1 MFGSL
6 KYMITSARQD
16 TDHSNSEIGLKSIKE
31 VPAQR
36 IESFSMESG
45 EMSKH
50 VQLGQSN
57 VSSSVDDPAWKEVVK
72 RYRDIVERENK
83 FLRSFP
89 AHHGGQV
96 SPLAAHAAQ
105 AKKALSIPGGDI
117 SIKRPRPWPPSEE
130 VTHACGVPVEH
141 VCKGASE
148 KIGDR
153 CLPKIL
159 AVFSLDSSNPGNM
172 VIESRSRKI
181 TPSLNPIKDNTSR
194 RGAQHGLLSCKK
206 SCVAVNVID
215 LTVDDDDETNCR
227 LDEKARSS
235 AVQEACVDDG
245 KQIQQSPPC
254 KSMVDKGNEPCNTRF
269 SRRKRKAVVVQK
281 RKISS
286 TGDPLKRLCISKS
299 SRNEDY
305 KKSGTVTDL
314 SDSKLIEKGDKEAV
328 NIIDHNEIYQQGSIE
343 NESNSPRMK
352 NRERKIMDLKV
363 RLAQQNDKLA
373 RLKAL
378 GDFGTVLGN
387 NQEERCHSARDKLQQ
402 KENHTGELAIKPVNL
417 EDICQHVLKS
427 FDIINS
433 RKLNINESLP
443 ETVPSG
449 ANNVSDGCP
458 LKSITEQDEFLF
470 QLGLGRRIAE
480 LR

>member
-1 MFGSL
+1 
-6 KYMITSARQD
+6 
-16 TDHSNSEIGLKSIKE
+16 
-31 VPAQR
+31 
-36 IESFSMESG
+36 
-45 EMSKH
+45 
-50 VQLGQSN
+50 
-57 VSSSVDDPAWKEVVK
+57 VDDPAWKEVVK
-72 RYRDIVERENK
+72 RYRDIVEREKK

-89 AHHGGQV
+89 AHYGGQV

-159 AVFSLDSSNPGNM
+159 AVFSLDSSNPENM

-181 TPSLNPIKDNTSR
+181 TPSLNPIDDNTSR

-235 AVQEACVDDG
+235 AVQEACVNDG

-254 KSMVDKGNEPCNTRF
+254 KSMVDKGNEPCNTRY

-286 TGDPLKRLCISKS
+286 TDDPLKRLCISKS

-305 KKSGTVTDL
+305 KKSGTVTNL
-314 SDSKLIEKGDKEAV
+314 SDSKVIEKGDKNDKEAG
-328 NIIDHNEIYQQGSIE
+328 NIIDHNEIYQQLSID

-378 GDFGTVLGN
+378 GDFSTVLGN
-387 NQEERCHSARDKLQQ
+387 NQEERCHSARDKLQR
-402 KENHTGELAIKPVNL
+402 KENHAGELAIKPVNL

-433 RKLNINESLP
+433 RKLNIKESLP

-458 LKSITEQDEFLF
+458 LKGMTEQDEFLF
-470 QLGLGRRIAE
+470 QLGLGRKIAE

>member
-1 MFGSL
+1 M
-6 KYMITSARQD
+6 
-16 TDHSNSEIGLKSIKE
+16 
-31 VPAQR
+31 
-36 IESFSMESG
+36 
-45 EMSKH
+45 
-50 VQLGQSN
+50 
-57 VSSSVDDPAWKEVVK
+57 DDPAWKEVVK
-72 RYRDIVERENK
+72 RYRDIVEREK
-83 FLRSFP
+83 KLLRSFP
-89 AHHGGQV
+89 AYHGGQV

-105 AKKALSIPGGDI
+105 AKKALSIPAGDI

-130 VTHACGVPVEH
+130 LTHACGVSVEH
-141 VCKGASE
+141 VCKGVSE
-148 KIGDR
+148 KIGDK

-159 AVFSLDSSNPGNM
+159 AVFSLDSSNPEDM

-181 TPSLNPIKDNTSR
+181 TPSLNPIDDNTSR
-194 RGAQHGLLSCKK
+194 HGAQHGLLSCKK

-215 LTVDDDDETNCR
+215 LTVDDDDETNCT

-235 AVQEACVDDG
+235 AVQEACVNGG
-245 KQIQQSPPC
+245 KQSQQSPPC
-254 KSMVDKGNEPCNTRF
+254 KSMVDKGNEPRNTRF

-286 TGDPLKRLCISKS
+286 TDDPLKRLCISKN

-305 KKSGTVTDL
+305 KKSGTVIEL
-314 SDSKLIEKGDKEAV
+314 NDSKLIEKSDKNDEEAG
-328 NIIDHNEIYQQGSIE
+328 NIIDHNEIYQHFSID

-378 GDFGTVLGN
+378 GDFSTVLGN
-387 NQEERCHSARDKLQQ
+387 NQEERCHSAREKLQQ

-433 RKLNINESLP
+433 RKRNIKESLR

-449 ANNVSDGCP
+449 ANNVSDDCP
-458 LKSITEQDEFLF
+458 DKGITEQDEFLF
-470 QLGLGRRIAE
+470 QLGLGRKIAG

>member
-1 MFGSL
+1 MKSTVDDYHCTLTRGEARSVDEAVDKSSNNGYKSTGLIPPCSSHLCGS
-6 KYMITSARQD
+6 TF
-16 TDHSNSEIGLKSIKE
+16 N
-31 VPAQR
+31 
-36 IESFSMESG
+36 
-45 EMSKH
+45 
-50 VQLGQSN
+50 
-57 VSSSVDDPAWKEVVK
+57 SSSVDDPAWKEVVK
-72 RYRDIVERENK
+72 RYRDIVEREKK

-105 AKKALSIPGGDI
+105 AKKALSIPGDI

-159 AVFSLDSSNPGNM
+159 AVFSLDSSNPENM

-181 TPSLNPIKDNTSR
+181 TPSLNPIDDNTSR
-194 RGAQHGLLSCKK
+194 RGTQHGLLSCKK

-235 AVQEACVDDG
+235 AVQEACVNDG

-254 KSMVDKGNEPCNTRF
+254 KSMVDKGNEPCNTRY

-286 TGDPLKRLCISKS
+286 TDDPLKRLCISKS

-314 SDSKLIEKGDKEAV
+314 SDSKVIEKGDKNDKEAG
-328 NIIDHNEIYQQGSIE
+328 NIIDHNEIYQQLSID

-378 GDFGTVLGN
+378 GDFSTVLGN

-402 KENHTGELAIKPVNL
+402 KENHAGELAIKPVNL

-433 RKLNINESLP
+433 RKLNIKESLP
-443 ETVPSG
+443 ETVPSS

-458 LKSITEQDEFLF
+458 LKGMTEQDEFLF
-470 QLGLGRRIAE
+470 QLGLGRKIAE

>member
-1 MFGSL
+1 M
-6 KYMITSARQD
+6 
-16 TDHSNSEIGLKSIKE
+16 
-31 VPAQR
+31 
-36 IESFSMESG
+36 
-45 EMSKH
+45 
-50 VQLGQSN
+50 
-57 VSSSVDDPAWKEVVK
+57 DDPAWKEVVK
-72 RYRDIVERENK
+72 RYRDIVEREKK

-89 AHHGGQV
+89 AHYGGQV

-159 AVFSLDSSNPGNM
+159 AVFSLDSSNPENM

-181 TPSLNPIKDNTSR
+181 TPSLNPIDDNTSR

-235 AVQEACVDDG
+235 AVQEACVNDG

-254 KSMVDKGNEPCNTRF
+254 KSMVDKGNEPCNTRY

-286 TGDPLKRLCISKS
+286 TDDPLKRLCISKS

-305 KKSGTVTDL
+305 KKSGTVTNL
-314 SDSKLIEKGDKEAV
+314 SDSKVIEKGDKNDKEAG
-328 NIIDHNEIYQQGSIE
+328 NIIDHNEIYQQLSID

-378 GDFGTVLGN
+378 GDFSTVLGN
-387 NQEERCHSARDKLQQ
+387 NQEERCHSARDKLQR
-402 KENHTGELAIKPVNL
+402 KENHAGELAIKPVNL

-433 RKLNINESLP
+433 RKLNIKESLP

-458 LKSITEQDEFLF
+458 LKGMTEQDEFLF
-470 QLGLGRRIAE
+470 QLGLGRKIAE